1 MEYSNPQ
8 KPEFNLNYTDPFQN
22 SAKIYD
28 LTSRYVPYDF
38 WADFI
43 YQILDKHNK
52 LKITTILEL
61 SCGTGSF
68 RTFFQSSDDIRYFCS
83 DISLTMIKGA
93 KIKFSD
99 SNLSQTGFCQDNR
112 WLGIKSKSMDLVML
126 FFDSINYMLTDD
138 DVRLVLNEAARV
150 LKPNGLLIFDFTT
163 PANSL
168 ENNPEDFSEIY
179 EESESAFNR
188 ISRYDKETQIHS
200 TIFEMH
206 GDNGSFTESH
216 IEKTYTIDQMKENI
230 FSVSSLKLEALYDE
244 FDLRKPNEESQRIH
258 AVLRKR

>member
-1 MEYSNPQ
+1 MYQ
-8 KPEFNLNYTDPFQN
+8 DPYKN

-52 LKITTILEL
+52 LKITNILEL

-68 RTFFQSSDDIRYFCS
+68 RTFFQSTEQIRYFCS
-83 DISLTMIKGA
+83 DISLTMVKGA
-93 KIKFSD
+93 KLKFSD
-99 SNLSQTGFCQDNR
+99 SRLSQTAFCQDNR
-112 WLGIKSKSMDLVML
+112 LLGVKPNTMDLVMM
-126 FFDSINYMLTDD
+126 FFDSINYMLTDE
-138 DVRLVLNEAARV
+138 DVRQVLSETASV

-188 ISRYDKETQIHS
+188 ISKYDRETQIHS
-200 TIFEMH
+200 TIFEMT
-206 GDNGSFTESH
+206 GDDGNFTESH
-216 IEKTYTIDQMKENI
+216 IEKTYTIAQMKENI
-230 FSVSSLKLEALYDE
+230 FSITSFKLEALYDE
-244 FDLRKPNEESQRIH
+244 FDLTEPNKDSQRIH

>member
-1 MEYSNPQ
+1 MYS
-8 KPEFNLNYTDPFQN
+8 DPYKN

-52 LKITTILEL
+52 LKISNILEL

-68 RTFFQSSDDIRYFCS
+68 RTFFQTTDQIRYICS

-93 KIKFSD
+93 KIKFTD
-99 SNLSQTGFCQDNR
+99 SRLSQTAFCQDNR
-112 WLGIKSKSMDLVML
+112 LLGIKPKSMDLVMM
-126 FFDSINYMLTDD
+126 FFDSINYMLTDE
-138 DVRLVLNEAARV
+138 DVRQVLNESAAV

-188 ISRYDKETQIHS
+188 ISKYDKETQIHS
-200 TIFEMH
+200 TIFEMP
-206 GDNGSFTESH
+206 DENGNYTESH
-216 IEKTYTIDQMKENI
+216 IEKTYTIDQMKDNI

-244 FDLRKPNEESQRIH
+244 FDLAAPNNESQRIH